1 MKKLLQLLVPMA
13 LTTLLFSPLAFAGQI
28 RAYVAPFTVAG
39 VQDKGGLQETLQSL
53 LASRLSSDT
62 VIALEH
68 PAGTDVTI
76 TGSYT
81 VFGKVFSI
89 DAVAKDAAGS
99 VVARAFVQG
108 EDQDQLIPSIGKLAS
123 ELASAIAKRIVPGL
137 TPAAQA
143 PAGNKAE
150 NPNPV
155 RSGDVVASPTD
166 IVRPSLDS
174 AAAPVPLSQRLSG
187 SLVGIAP
194 GTLRQKGVKEWY
206 VIDDHALRLYLQK
219 EKFELAAEVSYRP
232 NEYLLGVDTADLD
245 GDGVPEAYVTVMK
258 GEALSSEVW
267 IFRNGTLKR
276 VADGL
281 PYFFRALS
289 LAGGSRK
296 IYVQRM
302 GLGSG
307 GTGYGRMSSDFFGD
321 VYELV
326 KGEKKYEVKNPIK
339 LPEQA
344 FLYNFS
350 MFRGGDGRDY
360 FVVLNDDGRL
370 IVYAS
375 SGEELWRS
383 SDTYGGSSLSF
394 KREDAINARAIGT
407 PFRSVYLQQ
416 RIFTTGDGD
425 IIIPQNSGTFA
436 LGAQRSYK
444 HSAVYCFAW
453 HGASLVEKWH
463 TKPTQDYIADY
474 YYDYTGKELVLLE
487 VVKQEGAIS
496 KGASMISTI
505 KVK

>member
-1 MKKLLQLLVPMA
+1 MKRLVQLLVTMA
-13 LTTLLFSPLAFAGQI
+13 MTIALLPPLAFAGQI
-28 RAYVAPFTVAG
+28 RAYVAPFSVAG
-39 VQDKGGLQETLQSL
+39 VQSKDEFKGTLQSL

-62 VIALEH
+62 VIALDH
-68 PAGTDVTI
+68 PAGADVTI
-76 TGSYT
+76 TGSYA
-81 VFGKVFSI
+81 VIGKVFSI

-108 EDQDQLIPSIGKLAS
+108 EDQDLLIPSIGKLAK
-123 ELASAIAKRIVPGL
+123 ELAGAIEKRIVPGL
-137 TPAAQA
+137 APPPAAQA
-143 PAGNKAE
+143 PAGN
-150 NPNPV
+150 V
-155 RSGDVVASPTD
+155 RGEDAAAPPTG
-166 IVRPSLDS
+166 IVRPSPGS

-194 GTLRQKGVKEWY
+194 GTLRQNGMSEWY
-206 VIDDHALRLYLQK
+206 VIDDHALRIYLQK
-219 EKFELAAEVSYRP
+219 EKFELAAEVSYLA

-245 GDGVPEAYVTVMK
+245 GDGTPEAYVTVMK
-258 GEALSSEVW
+258 GESLSSEVW
-267 IFRNGTLKR
+267 VFRSGKLKR

-281 PYFFRALS
+281 PYFFRGLS
-289 LAGGSRK
+289 LAGGGRK
-296 IYVQRM
+296 IYAQRM
-302 GLGSG
+302 GLGSD
-307 GTGYGRMSSDFFGD
+307 GTGYDRKSSDFFGD
-321 VYELV
+321 VHELV
-326 KGEKKYEVKNPIK
+326 KGEKKYELKNPIK

-350 MFRGGDGRDY
+350 MFRGRDGRDY
-360 FVVLNDDGRL
+360 FVVLNDAGRL

-425 IIIPQNSGTFA
+425 IIIPQNSGTFVF
-436 LGAQRSYK
+436 GTQRSYK

-453 HGASLVEKWH
+453 NGASLVEKWH
-463 TKPTQDYIADY
+463 TEPIQDYIADY
-474 YYDYTGKELVLLE
+474 YYDDPGKELVLLE

-496 KGASMISTI
+496 KGASTISTI